1 MGYAVTP
8 RDITFSR
15 RKGCARDEKYARD
28 GEGREGNQKLFF
40 DNGDQPSGLGG
51 YVAAS
56 NRGVRMRA
64 RSTRSKD
71 AIHTVPPETSNVPR
85 RRRNWSII
93 TKLNSTA
100 GIITRGRRRTD

>member
-1 MGYAVTP
+1 MLETG
-8 RDITFSR
+8 
-15 RKGCARDEKYARD
+15 EK
-28 GEGREGNQKLFF
+28 QKLFF

-51 YVAAS
+51 YVMAS
-56 NRGVRMRA
+56 NRRA
-64 RSTRSKD
+64 CAHALRAGRTL
-71 AIHTVPPETSNVPR
+71 ATVPPETSNVPR